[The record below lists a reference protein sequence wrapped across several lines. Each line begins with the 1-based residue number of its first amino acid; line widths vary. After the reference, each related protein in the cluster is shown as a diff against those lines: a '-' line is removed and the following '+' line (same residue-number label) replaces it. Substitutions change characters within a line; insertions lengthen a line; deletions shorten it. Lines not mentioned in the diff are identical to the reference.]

1 MRNHVLRKPWVLLL
15 ISAIITLAIAY
26 QFRAPVVLEMASP
39 AEELYLT
46 RGFYPNEE
54 TAGVTFRWTSG
65 DAQITL
71 PGVGAPIG
79 GGVPLKLH
87 LQLHELRPAP
97 LTPQPVALSLNG
109 NPITFFTPT
118 NDLAAYDFDL
128 PASDLRGD
136 AVIDL
141 RSDTFTPKD
150 TLPNSTDERA
160 LGLFVDQIKL
170 DYGAGLIVPPLIVY
184 ALLIASVVALYGLSK
199 TIGLS
204 ARVSFAIAL
213 ILLIAEVIGVIAF
226 RLFTAH
232 NAPWL
237 AATIIGAWLIALRL
251 KRSERQEAGG
261 KRQEAGSIPGP
272 HSTFR
277 IPHSAF
283 TFILAIVLI
292 WRIVLVFIPI
302 FGEAVEGTRECCPEV
317 LPKPIA
323 SWQDA
328 AFGTWQRWDALWY
341 SSIAQ
346 DGYQYHGEREA
357 TNVGFF
363 PLFPLV
369 NGVILRLTGLP
380 VEASGAIVS
389 TVVTLLACFVLYKLT
404 LGETDDP
411 GVAQRTVLYLI
422 AFPAAYY
429 LAIGYSE
436 ALYLLCVLG
445 AFYFARQG
453 KWWWCG
459 AVAFLAGLARL
470 HGALLIVPL
479 GYEWLRQRFA
489 QAGRQSGG
497 AADSRPPRASIVTV
511 FAAPLGVLAFNF
523 YLNAQFGQP
532 AGYFSPY
539 FQIQTLFFKGIR
551 AEAFPTFPGTTLAN
565 SLFGL
570 FNGVPSTESIAVMA
584 ALIFLLIMTVEVWA
598 RLPRV
603 YGVYMLTVVLFSLVG
618 GDLISLPRFV
628 VPMFP
633 AFIALAQIG
642 KREWIDRLILIP
654 SLLLQGVLAL
664 MFTKGYWIA

>member
-1 MRNHVLRKPWVLLL
+1 MRNNLLRQPWLWLL
-15 ISAIITLAIAY
+15 IVSASALAVAY
-26 QFRAPVVLEMASP
+26 QFRAPLALEMASP
-39 AEELYLT
+39 AEEIYLT

-71 PGVGAPIG
+71 PGVGG
-79 GGVPLKLH
+79 GIPLKLH

-97 LTPQPVALSLNG
+97 LTPQPVAIALNG
-109 NPITFFTPT
+109 APITLFTPT
-118 NDLAAYDFDL
+118 TDLAAYDFDL

-141 RSDTFTPKD
+141 RSDSFTPKD
-150 TLPNSTDERA
+150 TLPNSTDERT
-160 LGLFVDQIKL
+160 LGLFVDQVKL
-170 DYGAGLIVPPLIVY
+170 EYGSGLLVPPLIVY
-184 ALLIASVVALYGLSK
+184 ALLITGVLALYRLSK

-204 ARVSFAIAL
+204 ARVSLVIAF
-213 ILLIAEVIGVIAF
+213 ILLIAEIIGVIGF
-226 RLFTAH
+226 RLWIAH
-232 NAPWL
+232 NSPWI
-237 AATIIGAWLIALRL
+237 AVTIIGAYLIARRL
-251 KRSERQEAGG
+251 KKSDQSATRRVG
-261 KRQEAGSIPGP
+261 
-272 HSTFR
+272 
-277 IPHSAF
+277 IPHSATRIPNSAI
-283 TFILAIVLI
+283 TFILAVVLM
-292 WRIVLVFIPI
+292 WRIVLVLIPI
-302 FGEAVEGTRECCPEV
+302 FGEAVESTRECCPEV

-328 AFGTWQRWDALWY
+328 AFGTWHRWDALWY
-341 SSIAQ
+341 SSIAKN
-346 DGYQYHGEREA
+346 GYQYHGEREA

-369 NGVILRLTGLP
+369 NGVILRATGLP
-380 VEASGAIVS
+380 VETSGAIVS
-389 TVVTLLACFVLYKLT
+389 TVVTLLACIVLYQLT
-404 LGETDDP
+404 VGETDDP
-411 GVAQRTVLYLI
+411 GTARRAVLYLI

-436 ALYLLCVLG
+436 ALYLLCVVG
-445 AFYFARQG
+445 VFYFARQG

-459 AVAFLAGLARL
+459 ALAFLAGLARL
-470 HGALLIVPL
+470 HGALLIAPL
-479 GYEWLRQRFA
+479 AYEFFRQKQWKWRAILRPEI
-489 QAGRQSGG
+489 S
-497 AADSRPPRASIVTV
+497 TV
-511 FAAPLGVLAFNF
+511 FAAPLGVLAFNL

-570 FNGVPSTESIAVMA
+570 FNGAPSTESIAVMA

-628 VPMFP
+628 IPLFP
-633 AFIALAQIG
+633 AFIALALIG
-642 KREWIDRLILIP
+642 KREWADRLILIP
-654 SLLLQGVLAL
+654 SLILQGVLAL

>member
-1 MRNHVLRKPWVLLL
+1 MRKPLVVLLI
-15 ISAIITLAIAY
+15 ISAAALAIAY
-26 QFRAPVVLEMASP
+26 QFRAPLVLEMASP

-79 GGVPLKLH
+79 GGDIPLKLH

-97 LTPQPVALSLNG
+97 LTPQPVAIALNG
-109 NPITFFTPT
+109 NLVTLFTPT

-170 DYGAGLIVPPLIVY
+170 EYGSGLIVPPLIVY

-199 TIGLS
+199 TIGLNT
-204 ARVSFAIAL
+204 RVSFIVAL
-213 ILLIAEVIGVIAF
+213 ILLIAEIVGVIGF
-226 RLFTAH
+226 RLWIAH
-232 NAPWL
+232 NSPWI
-237 AATIIGAWLIALRL
+237 AATTIGAWLIAMRLR
-251 KRSERQEAGG
+251 RPTTDQRPA
-261 KRQEAGSIPGP
+261 
-272 HSTFR
+272 TFVSR
-277 IPHSAF
+277 PSSVVKAPYLN
-283 TFILAIVLI
+283 ILLIVLV

-302 FGEAVEGTRECCPEV
+302 FGAAVEGTRECCPEV
-317 LPKPIA
+317 LPKSIA

-328 AFGTWQRWDALWY
+328 AFGTWHRWDALWY
-341 SSIAQ
+341 SSIAEH
-346 DGYQYHGEREA
+346 GYQYQGEREA

-369 NGVILRLTGLP
+369 NGVILRVTGLP
-380 VEASGAIVS
+380 VETSGAIVS
-389 TVVTLLACFVLYKLT
+389 TVVTLLACIVLYKLT
-404 LGETDDP
+404 IGETDDP
-411 GVAQRTVLYLI
+411 GTAQRTVLYLI

-445 AFYFARQG
+445 VFYFARQG

-459 AVAFLAGLARL
+459 ALAFLAGLARL
-470 HGALLIVPL
+470 HGALLIVPVA
-479 GYEWLRQRFA
+479 YEYLRQKQWKWRA
-489 QAGRQSGG
+489 IL
-497 AADSRPPRASIVTV
+497 RPEIITV

-532 AGYFSPY
+532 TGYFSPY

-565 SLFGL
+565 YLFGFL
-570 FNGVPSTESIAVMA
+570 NGVPSTESIAVMA

-603 YGVYMLTVVLFSLVG
+603 YGIYMLTVVLFSLVG

-633 AFIALAQIG
+633 AFIALALIG
-642 KREWIDRLILIP
+642 KREWADRLILIP
-654 SLLLQGVLAL
+654 SLMLQGVLAL
-664 MFTKGYWIA
+664 LFTKGYWIA

>member
-1 MRNHVLRKPWVLLL
+1 MIEVKPKNVNVMRNNVLRKPLIVLLI
-15 ISAIITLAIAY
+15 ISAVALAIAY
-26 QFRAPVVLEMASP
+26 QFRAPLVLEMTSS

-71 PGVGAPIG
+71 PGVGG
-79 GGVPLKLH
+79 GIPLKLH

-97 LTPQPVALSLNG
+97 LTPRPVALSLNG
-109 NPITFFTPT
+109 NPVISFTPT

-128 PASDLRGD
+128 PTSDLRGD
-136 AVIDL
+136 AVLDL

-184 ALLIASVVALYGLSK
+184 ALLIASVVALYGLSR

-204 ARVSFAIAL
+204 ARASLVLAL
-213 ILLIAEVIGVIAF
+213 ILLMAAVIGVIAF

-237 AATIIGAWLIALRL
+237 AATIIGAYLIALRL
-251 KRSERQEAGG
+251 KRSKGQEARG
-261 KRQEAGSIPGP
+261 KKQEAGSIPIP
-272 HSTFR
+272 HSAFR

-283 TFILAIVLI
+283 AFILALVLL

-302 FGEAVEGTRECCPEV
+302 FGEAIEGTRECCPEV
-317 LPKPIA
+317 LPRPIA
-323 SWQDA
+323 SWHDA
-328 AFGTWQRWDALWY
+328 AFGTWHRWDALWY

-380 VEASGAIVS
+380 IEASGAIVS
-389 TVVTLLACFVLYKLT
+389 TVVTLLACVVLYKLT
-404 LGETDDP
+404 VGETGEP
-411 GVAQRTVLYLI
+411 GTAQRTVLYLI

-445 AFYFARQG
+445 VFYFARQG

-459 AVAFLAGLARL
+459 ALAFLVGLARL

-479 GYEWLRQRFA
+479 GYEYLRQKQWNLRA
-489 QAGRQSGG
+489 IL
-497 AADSRPPRASIVTV
+497 RPEIMTV
-511 FAAPLGVLAFNF
+511 FAAPLSVLAFNL

-551 AEAFPTFPGTTLAN
+551 AGAFPTFPGTTLAS
-565 SLFGL
+565 SLFWL
-570 FNGVPSTESIAVMA
+570 FNGAPSTESIAVMA

-642 KREWIDRLILIP
+642 KREWADRLILIP

>member
-1 MRNHVLRKPWVLLL
+1 MRNNVIRRPLVMLL
-15 ISAIITLAIAY
+15 ISSAVALAIAY
-26 QFRAPVVLEMASP
+26 QIHTPIVLEMGSP

-71 PGVGAPIG
+71 PGVG

-97 LTPQPVALSLNG
+97 LAPQPVAIALNG
-109 NPITFFTPT
+109 NPVTLFTPT

-170 DYGAGLIVPPLIVY
+170 EYEAGLIVPPLIVY
-184 ALLIASVVALYGLSK
+184 ALLIASVLALYGLSK

-204 ARVSFAIAL
+204 TRTSLAIAL
-213 ILLIAEVIGVIAF
+213 ILLIAEVIGVIGF
-226 RLFTAH
+226 RLWIAH
-232 NAPWL
+232 NSPWI
-237 AATIIGAWLIALRL
+237 AATLIGAWLIALRL
-251 KRSERQEAGG
+251 RKSDRPATQRANIPRSAL
-261 KRQEAGSIPGP
+261 
-272 HSTFR
+272 R
-277 IPHSAF
+277 IPHSELAY
-283 TFILAIVLI
+283 ILAIVLL

-328 AFGTWQRWDALWY
+328 AFGTWHRWDALWY

-380 VEASGAIVS
+380 VEASGALVS
-389 TVVTLLACFVLYKLT
+389 TIVTLFACVMLYKLT
-404 LGETDDP
+404 VGETDDP
-411 GVAQRTVLYLI
+411 GTARRTVLYLI

-445 AFYFARQG
+445 VFYFARQG
-453 KWWWCG
+453 RWWWCG
-459 AVAFLAGLARL
+459 ALAFLAGLARL

-479 GYEWLRQRFA
+479 GYEYFRQKQWNLRA
-489 QAGRQSGG
+489 IL
-497 AADSRPPRASIVTV
+497 RPEIITV
-511 FAAPLGVLAFNF
+511 LAAPLGVLAFNF

-539 FQIQTLFFKGIR
+539 FQIQTMFFKGIR
-551 AEAFPTFPGTTLAN
+551 TEAFPTFPGTTLAN

-570 FNGVPSTESIAVMA
+570 FNGRPSTESIAVMA
-584 ALIFLLIMTVEVWA
+584 ALVFLLIMTVEVWA

-628 VPMFP
+628 LPMFP
-633 AFIALAQIG
+633 AFIALAQLG
-642 KREWIDRLILIP
+642 KREWADRLILIP
-654 SLLLQGVLAL
+654 SLMLQGVLAL

>member
-1 MRNHVLRKPWVLLL
+1 MRKPLVILL
-15 ISAIITLAIAY
+15 IISAAALAIAY
-26 QFRAPVVLEMASP
+26 QFRAPLVLEMASP
-39 AEELYLT
+39 ADELYLT

-71 PGVGAPIG
+71 PGVGTPIG
-79 GGVPLKLH
+79 GGIPLKLH

-97 LTPQPVALSLNG
+97 LMPQPVAIALNG
-109 NPITFFTPT
+109 NPIALFTPT

-128 PASDLRGD
+128 PAPDLRGD
-136 AVIDL
+136 AAIDL

-160 LGLFVDQIKL
+160 LGLLIDQIKL
-170 DYGAGLIVPPLIVY
+170 EYGSGLIVPPLIVY
-184 ALLIASVVALYGLSK
+184 ALLIASVLALYGLGQ
-199 TIGLS
+199 TIGLNT
-204 ARVSFAIAL
+204 RVSFAIAL
-213 ILLIAEVIGVIAF
+213 ILLIAEIIGVIGF
-226 RLFTAH
+226 RLWIAH
-232 NAPWL
+232 NSPWI
-237 AATIIGAWLIALRL
+237 AATTIGAWLIALRL
-251 KRSERQEAGG
+251 RKSDQPATQRAN
-261 KRQEAGSIPGP
+261 
-272 HSTFR
+272 

-283 TFILAIVLI
+283 RIPRSELAYILAIVLM
-292 WRIVLVFIPI
+292 WRIALVFVPI

-317 LPKPIA
+317 LPTPIA

-328 AFGTWQRWDALWY
+328 AFGTWHRWDALWY
-341 SSIAQ
+341 SSIAEN
-346 DGYQYHGEREA
+346 GYQYQGEREA

-369 NGVILRLTGLP
+369 NGVILRVTGLP
-380 VEASGAIVS
+380 VETSGAIVS
-389 TVVTLLACFVLYKLT
+389 TIITFFACLVLYKLT
-404 LGETDDP
+404 IGETDDP
-411 GVAQRTVLYLI
+411 GTARRAVLYLI

-445 AFYFARQG
+445 VFYFARQG

-459 AVAFLAGLARL
+459 ALAFLAGLARL

-479 GYEWLRQRFA
+479 AYEYLRQKQWHLSA
-489 QAGRQSGG
+489 IL
-497 AADSRPPRASIVTV
+497 RPEIVTV

-532 AGYFSPY
+532 TGYFSPY

-565 SLFGL
+565 SLFGFL
-570 FNGVPSTESIAVMA
+570 NGMPSTESIAVMA
-584 ALIFLLIMTVEVWA
+584 TLIFMLILTVEVWA

-628 VPMFP
+628 VPLFP
-633 AFIALAQIG
+633 AFIALALIG
-642 KREWIDRLILIP
+642 KREWVDRLILIP

>member
-1 MRNHVLRKPWVLLL
+1 MRKPHVVLLI
-15 ISAIITLAIAY
+15 ISAIALAIAY
-26 QFRAPVVLEMASP
+26 QFRAPLVLEMTSP

-97 LTPQPVALSLNG
+97 LMPQPVAIALNG
-109 NPITFFTPT
+109 NPIALFTPT
-118 NDLAAYDFDL
+118 IDLAAYDFDL

-136 AVIDL
+136 AVIEL

-150 TLPNSTDERA
+150 TLPNSTDERD

-170 DYGAGLIVPPLIVY
+170 EYGSGLIVPPLIVY
-184 ALLIASVVALYGLSK
+184 ALLIAGVVALYGLSK

-213 ILLIAEVIGVIAF
+213 ILLIAEVIGVIGF
-226 RLFTAH
+226 RLWIAH
-232 NAPWL
+232 NSPWI
-237 AATIIGAWLIALRL
+237 AATTIGAWLITVRFSRTTPTGHAPRTTFQTPRVPKSAL
-251 KRSERQEAGG
+251 AY
-261 KRQEAGSIPGP
+261 
-272 HSTFR
+272 
-277 IPHSAF
+277 
-283 TFILAIVLI
+283 ILAIVLA

-317 LPKPIA
+317 LPTPIA
-323 SWQDA
+323 SWHDA
-328 AFGTWQRWDALWY
+328 AFGTWHRWDALWY

-346 DGYQYHGEREA
+346 DGYQYQGEREA

-363 PLFPLV
+363 PLFPLL
-369 NGVILRLTGLP
+369 NGAILRVTGLP
-380 VEASGAIVS
+380 VETSGAIVS
-389 TVVTLLACFVLYKLT
+389 TVVTLLACIMLYKLT
-404 LGETDDP
+404 IGETDDP
-411 GVAQRTVLYLI
+411 GTARRAVLYLI

-445 AFYFARQG
+445 VFYFARQG

-459 AVAFLAGLARL
+459 ALAFLAGLARL

-479 GYEWLRQRFA
+479 AYEYFRQKQWKWRAILR
-489 QAGRQSGG
+489 
-497 AADSRPPRASIVTV
+497 PEIITV

-532 AGYFSPY
+532 VGYFSPY
-539 FQIQTLFFKGIR
+539 FQTQTLFFKGIR

-565 SLFGL
+565 SIFGFL
-570 FNGVPSTESIAVMA
+570 NGVPSTESSAVMA
-584 ALIFLLIMTVEVWA
+584 ALIFMLIMTVEVWA

-603 YGVYMLTVVLFSLVG
+603 YGVYMLTVLLFSLVG

-628 VPMFP
+628 VPLFP
-633 AFIALAQIG
+633 AFIALALLG
-642 KREWIDRLILIP
+642 KREWVDRLILIP
-654 SLLLQGVLAL
+654 SLMLQGALAL

>member
-1 MRNHVLRKPWVLLL
+1 MRNTLLRQPWIGLLL
-15 ISAIITLAIAY
+15 VSALALAIAY
-26 QFRAPVVLEMASP
+26 QFRAPLALEMTSP
-39 AEELYLT
+39 TEELYLT

-65 DAQITL
+65 EAQITL
-71 PGVGAPIG
+71 PGIG

-97 LTPQPVALSLNG
+97 LRPQPVAIALNG
-109 NPITFFTPT
+109 NPITLFTPA

-141 RSDTFTPKD
+141 RSDTFTPQD

-170 DYGAGLIVPPLIVY
+170 EYGAGLIVPPLIVS
-184 ALLIASVVALYGLSK
+184 ALLIASVLALYGLSK

-204 ARVSFAIAL
+204 ARTSLVIAL
-213 ILLIAEVIGVIAF
+213 LLLIAEVIGVIGF
-226 RLFTAH
+226 RLWIAH
-232 NAPWL
+232 NSPWI
-237 AATIIGAWLIALRL
+237 AATVIGAYLIALRL
-251 KRSERQEAGG
+251 KHNQRQTTPDRSLLVTRYSSA
-261 KRQEAGSIPGP
+261 ITT
-272 HSTFR
+272 HSLA
-277 IPHSAF
+277 I
-283 TFILAIVLI
+283 IIAIVLA

-328 AFGTWQRWDALWY
+328 AFGVWHRWDALWY

-389 TVVTLLACFVLYKLT
+389 TVVTLLACIVLYKLAI
-404 LGETDDP
+404 GETDDP
-411 GVAQRTVLYLI
+411 GTAQRTVLYLI

-429 LAIGYSE
+429 LVIGYSE

-445 AFYFARQG
+445 VFYFARQG

-459 AVAFLAGLARL
+459 ALAFLAGLARL

-479 GYEWLRQRFA
+479 GYEYLRQKQWNLRA
-489 QAGRQSGG
+489 IV
-497 AADSRPPRASIVTV
+497 RPEIITV

-539 FQIQTLFFKGIR
+539 FQIQTMFFKGIR

-570 FNGVPSTESIAVMA
+570 FNGVPSTESSAVMA

-642 KREWIDRLILIP
+642 KREWVDRLILIP
-654 SLLLQGVLAL
+654 SLMLQGVLAL

>member
-1 MRNHVLRKPWVLLL
+1 M
-15 ISAIITLAIAY
+15 LA
-26 QFRAPVVLEMASP
+26 
-39 AEELYLT
+39 
-46 RGFYPNEE
+46 
-54 TAGVTFRWTSG
+54 
-65 DAQITL
+65 
-71 PGVGAPIG
+71 
-79 GGVPLKLH
+79 
-87 LQLHELRPAP
+87 
-97 LTPQPVALSLNG
+97 
-109 NPITFFTPT
+109 
-118 NDLAAYDFDL
+118 
-128 PASDLRGD
+128 
-136 AVIDL
+136 
-141 RSDTFTPKD
+141 
-150 TLPNSTDERA
+150 
-160 LGLFVDQIKL
+160 
-170 DYGAGLIVPPLIVY
+170 
-184 ALLIASVVALYGLSK
+184 
-199 TIGLS
+199 
-204 ARVSFAIAL
+204 
-213 ILLIAEVIGVIAF
+213 
-226 RLFTAH
+226 
-232 NAPWL
+232 
-237 AATIIGAWLIALRL
+237 
-251 KRSERQEAGG
+251 
-261 KRQEAGSIPGP
+261 
-272 HSTFR
+272 
-277 IPHSAF
+277 
-283 TFILAIVLI
+283 

-328 AFGTWQRWDALWY
+328 AFGTWHRWDALWY
-341 SSIAQ
+341 SSIAEH
-346 DGYQYHGEREA
+346 GYQYQGEREA

-369 NGVILRLTGLP
+369 NGVILRVTGLP

-389 TVVTLLACFVLYKLT
+389 TVVTLFACIVLYKLT
-404 LGETDDP
+404 IGETDDP
-411 GVAQRTVLYLI
+411 GTARRAVLYLI

-445 AFYFARQG
+445 VFYFARQG

-459 AVAFLAGLARL
+459 ALAFLAGLARL

-479 GYEWLRQRFA
+479 GYEYLRQKQWKWRA
-489 QAGRQSGG
+489 IL
-497 AADSRPPRASIVTV
+497 RPEIVTV

-565 SLFGL
+565 SIFGL

-584 ALIFLLIMTVEVWA
+584 ALIFMLIMTVEVWA

-633 AFIALAQIG
+633 AFIALALLG
-642 KREWIDRLILIP
+642 KREWVDRLILIP
-654 SLLLQGVLAL
+654 SLMLQGVLAL

>member
-1 MRNHVLRKPWVLLL
+1 MRNNVIHRPLVVLLI
-15 ISAIITLAIAY
+15 ISTVALAVAY
-26 QFRAPVVLEMASP
+26 QFRMPLTLEMTSP
-39 AEELYLT
+39 AEEIYLT

-65 DAQITL
+65 EAQITL
-71 PGVGAPIG
+71 PGIG

-97 LTPQPVALSLNG
+97 LRPQPVAISLNG
-109 NPITFFTPT
+109 NPVTLFTPS
-118 NDLAAYDFDL
+118 NDLADYDFDL

-141 RSDTFTPKD
+141 RSDTFTPQD

-170 DYGAGLIVPPLIVY
+170 EYGSGLIVPPLIVY
-184 ALLIASVVALYGLSK
+184 ALLIASVLALYGLSK

-213 ILLIAEVIGVIAF
+213 ILLIAEVIGVIGF
-226 RLFTAH
+226 RLWIAH
-232 NAPWL
+232 NSPWI
-237 AATIIGAWLIALRL
+237 AATTIGAWLITVRLTRTTPTGHTPRTTFQTPRVPKSAL
-251 KRSERQEAGG
+251 AY
-261 KRQEAGSIPGP
+261 
-272 HSTFR
+272 
-277 IPHSAF
+277 
-283 TFILAIVLI
+283 ILAIVLA

-317 LPKPIA
+317 LPTPIV

-328 AFGTWQRWDALWY
+328 AFGTWHRWDALWY
-341 SSIAQ
+341 SSIAEH
-346 DGYQYHGEREA
+346 GYQYQGEREA

-389 TVVTLLACFVLYKLT
+389 TVVTLLACIVLYKLT
-404 LGETDDP
+404 IGETDDP
-411 GVAQRTVLYLI
+411 GTAQRTVLYLI

-459 AVAFLAGLARL
+459 ALAFLAGLARL

-479 GYEWLRQRFA
+479 GYEWLRQSFA
-489 QAGRQSGG
+489 QAGRESGG
-497 AADSRPPRASIVTV
+497 AMDSRPSRASVLAV

-539 FQIQTLFFKGIR
+539 FPDSNAVLQGHSRRSVSHLPRHHAGEFALRTVQRRAFHGKQRRDGGTDLHADHDRGSMGAAAESVRRLHADGGAVLAGRRRFDLAAALRGAAVPRVHRAGAAGQTRSG
-551 AEAFPTFPGTTLAN
+551 
-565 SLFGL
+565 
-570 FNGVPSTESIAVMA
+570 SIA
-584 ALIFLLIMTVEVWA
+584 
-598 RLPRV
+598 
-603 YGVYMLTVVLFSLVG
+603 
-618 GDLISLPRFV
+618 
-628 VPMFP
+628 
-633 AFIALAQIG
+633 
-642 KREWIDRLILIP
+642 
-654 SLLLQGVLAL
+654 
-664 MFTKGYWIA
+664 